1 MTAPVLTRELPQLL
15 RVEDVALRLSVCTRT
30 VRALVRDG
38 SLVVYRVGRAV
49 RIDTAS
55 VEAYLCRHRVAVPQP
70 VPRSP
75 DLPTSEGRTS
85 TGAGASGTAAAAS
98 SAARASASTRRML
111 SRRNDAS
118 PPSSPE
124 GALDPW
130 AILRPSRRRS
140 PTP

>member
-1 MTAPVLTRELPQLL
+1 VSAPVLTRELPQLL
-15 RVEDVALRLSVCTRT
+15 RVEDVAARLSVCTRT

-70 VPRSP
+70 AP
-75 DLPTSEGRTS
+75 PTSEEPTS
-85 TGAGASGTAAAAS
+85 TAAAAS
-98 SAARASASTRRML
+98 GTPAGGRSGARGSRCTPPTPPKRSVVYSTDSANSQT
-111 SRRNDAS
+111 
-118 PPSSPE
+118 
-124 GALDPW
+124 GAVVDPW

-140 PTP
+140 PTL